1 MAVYEAADYAGD
13 LFGWKAELGT
23 RIQDF
28 FSRKAVPVT
37 TKLGA
42 IVGRIEGSASKAT
55 LKGALRDLYSY
66 LKREAPAQPDSVE
79 EAFFARILEYRRRE
93 SIESYGSYLF
103 TVDLKL

>member
-13 LFGWKAELGT
+13 LFGWKAELGA

-42 IVGRIEGSASKAT
+42 IVSRIEHSTSKAT
-55 LKGALRDLYSY
+55 LKGALRDLYLY
-66 LKREAPAQPDSVE
+66 LKREGPARADADE
-79 EAFFARILEYRRRE
+79 EAFFARILEYRRGE
-93 SIESYGSYLF
+93 SIENYSGYLF
-103 TVDLKL
+103 TVDLKF

>member
-37 TKLGA
+37 AKLSA
-42 IVGRIEGSASKAT
+42 IVGRIEHSASKAT
-55 LKGALRDLYSY
+55 LKGALRDLYLY
-66 LKREAPAQPDSVE
+66 LKREGPARADPDE
-79 EAFFARILEYRRRE
+79 EALFTRIFEYRRRE
-93 SIESYGSYLF
+93 SIENYGSYLF
-103 TVDLKL
+103 TVDVKF